1 MKVVLERLERNEQE
15 EAEEE
20 AVWSRLT
27 TPERRL
33 SNYSFGLPWLL
44 IDYMLR
50 LRVHAADKGCSV
62 GMFSPGFWLGMDVA
76 FSGGG
81 GGGSLAC
88 DKPSVVVD
96 FHTCCL
102 VGTYLK
108 FWKCT

>member
-1 MKVVLERLERNEQE
+1 MLWGAPRRELTSSGRSKEYFFENMKVVLERLERNEQE

-20 AVWSRLT
+20 AVWGRLT

-81 GGGSLAC
+81 GGVTGM
-88 DKPSVVVD
+88 
-96 FHTCCL
+96 
-102 VGTYLK
+102 
-108 FWKCT
+108 